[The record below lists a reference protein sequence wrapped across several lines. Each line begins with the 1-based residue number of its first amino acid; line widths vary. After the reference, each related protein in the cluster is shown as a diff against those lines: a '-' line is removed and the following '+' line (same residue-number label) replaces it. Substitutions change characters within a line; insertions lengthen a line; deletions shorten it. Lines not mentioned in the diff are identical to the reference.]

1 LADLIRESRAVLI
14 GPVRQELLSGVREE
28 DVFQRLLQ
36 DLRAFQ
42 DEASEVSDFE
52 EAARFNIR
60 CRAAGVS
67 GSPIDFLICAMASR
81 REMAIFTIDD
91 DFHRYAA
98 HLPIR
103 LLEPEPR
110 DT

>member
-1 LADLIRESRAVLI
+1 M
-14 GPVRQELLSGVREE
+14 RQELLSGVR
-28 DVFQRLLQ
+28 DKGVFQRLLQ
-36 DLRAFQ
+36 VLRAFQ
-42 DEASEVSDFE
+42 DEAPAVFDFE
-52 EAARFNIR
+52 EAARFNNQ

-81 REMAIFTIDD
+81 RDMAIFTTDD

-103 LLEPEPR
+103 LYESGRPA
-110 DT
+110 